1 MPYRAG
7 HGFDPAAHKPEST
20 PLEPVTIIEGKAY
33 PFGLKNIDTDVI
45 IPAEWL
51 KTISRTGLGKG
62 AFEALRKDPDNMFDS
77 AEYAGSPI
85 LIAGDNFGCGSSR
98 EHAAWALA
106 DLGIKA
112 VIAPSF
118 SDIFSGNAFKNGI
131 LTVVLPQEAVDRLM
145 EVAKTDPIHIDL
157 ESQTV
162 TTRFQDRYTFELD
175 PFRKNCLANGLDEI
189 GLTMAMDAMIT
200 TYENRARAAWPWA
213 AAGVTP

>member
-1 MPYRAG
+1 V
-7 HGFDPAAHKPEST
+7 
-20 PLEPVTIIEGKAY
+20 EPVNMIDGKAY

-62 AFEALRKDPDNMFDS
+62 AFEALRKDPDNLFDS
-77 AEYAGSPI
+77 PEYAGSPI

-98 EHAAWALA
+98 EHAAWALL

-131 LTVVLPQEAVDRLM
+131 LTVVLPQEAIDRLM
-145 EVAKTDPIHIDL
+145 EVAKTDAIHIDL
-157 ESQTV
+157 EAQTV
-162 TTRFQDRYTFELD
+162 TTPFQDRFAFEID
-175 PFRKNCLANGLDEI
+175 AFRKNCLLNGLDEV
-189 GLTMAMDAMIT
+189 GLTMAMDTKIS
-200 TYENRARAAWPWA
+200 TYESRAKEAWPWQ
-213 AAGVTP
+213 AGAVT

>member
-1 MPYRAG
+1 V
-7 HGFDPAAHKPEST
+7 
-20 PLEPVTIIEGKAY
+20 EPVNTIDGKAY

-62 AFEALRKDPDNMFDS
+62 AFEALRKDPDNLFDS
-77 AEYAGSPI
+77 SEYAGSPI

-98 EHAAWALA
+98 EHAAWALL

-131 LTVVLPQEAVDRLM
+131 LTVVLPQEAIDRLM
-145 EVAKTDPIHIDL
+145 EVAKTDSIHIDL
-157 ESQTV
+157 EAQTV
-162 TTRFQDRYTFELD
+162 TTPFQDRFAFEID
-175 PFRKNCLANGLDEI
+175 AFRKNCLLNGLDEV
-189 GLTMAMDAMIT
+189 GLTMAMDAKIS
-200 TYENRARAAWPWA
+200 TYESRAKEAWPWQ
-213 AAGVTP
+213 AGAVT